1 MKTLEE
7 KVKYLFEY
15 DGRPLR
21 LMEVCGSHTA
31 GLFAAGIRGFLSSKI
46 SLISG
51 PGCPVCVTPPGFIDR
66 CVEIAMTPGHV
77 LVSFGDMLKVFG
89 AGSGLGLG
97 SGSVSLA
104 SSISKGA
111 NVQMVY
117 SPFEVLGLAEAH
129 PDVHYVIAAVG
140 FETTAPAY
148 ALLLDEVSGRGL
160 RNVKLLTSLR
170 LALPAIE
177 WICEYFPEI
186 DGFLAPGHVSVIT
199 GSGVF
204 EPLALKY
211 EKPFVIAGF
220 EEEHLVSAIYELALL
235 ASEGGRDSR
244 LRGNDRQG
252 QGLGSW
258 DSAQDDTTSQRDT
271 TSSYDAGAKEDN
283 VSQIVSFCAERSGV
297 TESMTEDNC
306 SYVVNCYSEA
316 VSFSGNL
323 KAREVVDK
331 YFFAD
336 DTVWRALGV
345 LPKSGLFLREE
356 FAEYDAGSREVDEN
370 EDASIPVGC
379 RCGEVITGQISPDE
393 CPMFGNA
400 CTIEHA
406 LGPCMVSAEGACGI
420 WYRNS

>member
-7 KVKYLFEY
+7 KVKYLSEY
-15 DGRPLR
+15 DGRELR

-31 GLFAAGIRGFLSSKI
+31 GIFAAGIRGFLSPKI

-66 CVEIAMTPGHV
+66 CVEIAMTPGHM
-77 LVSFGDMLKVFG
+77 LVSFGDMLKVSG
-89 AGSGLGLG
+89 AGVG
-97 SGSVSLA
+97 SGSVSGSRSLA

-111 NVQMVY
+111 NVRMVY
-117 SPFEVLGLAEAH
+117 SPFDVLELAEAH

-140 FETTAPAY
+140 FETTAPVY
-148 ALLLDEVSGRGL
+148 ALLLDELEGRDL
-160 RNVKLLTSLR
+160 RNVRLLTSLR

-199 GSGVF
+199 GSGAF
-204 EPLALKY
+204 EPLAAKY
-211 EKPFVIAGF
+211 DRPFVIAGF
-220 EEEHLVSAIYELALL
+220 EEEHLVSAIYELAVL
-235 ASEGGRDSR
+235 ASEGG
-244 LRGNDRQG
+244 GH
-252 QGLGSW
+252 
-258 DSAQDDTTSQRDT
+258 
-271 TSSYDAGAKEDN
+271 
-283 VSQIVSFCAERSGV
+283 VI
-297 TESMTEDNC
+297 
-306 SYVVNCYSEA
+306 NCYSEA
-316 VSFSGNL
+316 VSSSGNL

-345 LPKSGLFLREE
+345 LPKSGLFIRSEY
-356 FAEYDAGSREVDEN
+356 AEYDAGSRDVDE
-370 EDASIPVGC
+370 DITIPEGC

-393 CPMFGNA
+393 CPMFA
-400 CTIEHA
+400 ASCTIEHA

-420 WYRNS
+420 WYRNVPDSA